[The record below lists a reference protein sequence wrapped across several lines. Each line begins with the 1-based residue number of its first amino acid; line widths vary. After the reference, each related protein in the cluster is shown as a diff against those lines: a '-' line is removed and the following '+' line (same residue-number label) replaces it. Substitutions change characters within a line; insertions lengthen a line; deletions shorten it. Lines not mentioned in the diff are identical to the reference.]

1 MSCRA
6 DKGLSSSRFIICIT
20 GMPGAGKTTA
30 ISRLNSLEFQSIS
43 MGDVVREEAKKRGF
57 GLDAEGQRMTQK
69 LLREESGPSAIAEL
83 CSRKIVEK
91 DMKRVV
97 VDGVRSID
105 EVKTFGKVG
114 IVKVLCIHA
123 SPSKR
128 FQYLSRRGRKDDP
141 KDKSEFDK
149 RDSTEL
155 LLGVGNVIALAD
167 RVVENELISVE
178 ELQRSVE
185 KIVNSWLEQ
194 I

>member
-1 MSCRA
+1 
-6 DKGLSSSRFIICIT
+6 
-20 GMPGAGKTTA
+20 MPGAGKTTA
-30 ISRLNSLEFQSIS
+30 ISRLNALDFQSVS
-43 MGDVVREEAKKRGF
+43 MGDVVREEAKRRGF
-57 GLDAEGQRMTQK
+57 GLDADGQRMTQK
-69 LLREESGPSAIAEL
+69 LLREEGGPSAIAEL
-83 CSRKIVEK
+83 CSRKIVEN

-114 IVKVLCIHA
+114 TVKVLCIHA

-141 KDKSEFDK
+141 KDRSEFDK
-149 RDSTEL
+149 RDTTEL

-167 RVVENELISVE
+167 RVVENELISVD

-185 KIVNSWLEQ
+185 KVVSSWLEH